1 MNLSDALLNLYIIFP
16 IFPFFSRFC
25 NIITK
30 KDGHTFALTLYYLLF

>member
-1 MNLSDALLNLYIIFP
+1 MNLSDALLNLFVFVCLFLRI
-16 IFPFFSRFC
+16 SHFC